1 MSGTRAASPADLTLA
16 AAARLLATRAL
27 SAAELLEAV
36 LDRLDRTEPHVHAYA
51 HADREGAL
59 AAARR
64 ADAAAAAASR
74 SGAPLPPLHGIPL
87 GVKDVL
93 PVQGL
98 PLTGGCAAFAGQVA
112 ERDAEAV
119 RRLRAA
125 GAVIVGMHVTHELAT
140 GQNVPPTRNP
150 WRLSHYPG
158 GSSAGGGVSVAV
170 GSSLGAIGTD
180 AGGSVRKPAALNN
193 LTGLKATRGLVPRD
207 GVLQPSGTLDHVGTL
222 ARTVE
227 DTALLLAVLAGPERA
242 RAATTPTGSRGANGG
257 LRGARIGID
266 GASFFGDGLDPAV
279 RPAIDEA
286 LAELQRLGAVLV
298 PVELPRIRALAIP
311 AAFCILT
318 GEAGASRG
326 RLAAER
332 PEALGEGARLMI
344 ELGTLLP
351 ARWTDAAQRART
363 LMRDEAAAAF
373 ARHGL
378 DLLATPTMPITSLPL
393 AEMEART
400 DLARTVLF
408 TAAWNLTGQPAL
420 TVPCGFSPDGLP
432 VGLQLVGRPY
442 GEAALLAAGAAY
454 QAATGWHERRPPL
467 LAELTGGAPAAG
479 AGPPRSA

>member
-1 MSGTRAASPADLTLA
+1 MSGAPADPADLTLS
-16 AAARLLATRAL
+16 AAARLLAGRSL
-27 SAAELLEAV
+27 SATELLAAV
-36 LDRLDRTEPHVHAYA
+36 LGRLDRTEPHVHAYA
-51 HADREGAL
+51 HVDREGAL
-59 AAARR
+59 AAARA
-64 ADAAAAAASR
+64 ADAALAAAARAGSE
-74 SGAPLPPLHGIPL
+74 PLSPLHGIPV
-87 GVKDVL
+87 GIKDVL
-93 PVQGL
+93 PVEGL
-98 PLTGGCAAFAGQVA
+98 PLTGGSPAFAGHVA
-112 ERDAEAV
+112 AHDAEAV

-140 GQNVPPTRNP
+140 GQNVPPTRNA
-150 WRLSHYPG
+150 WRLTGYPG

-227 DTALLLAVLAGPERA
+227 DTAHLLAALTRPQPGSAVAPGPAG
-242 RAATTPTGSRGANGG
+242 GGG

-266 GASFFGDGLDPAV
+266 RSSFFGDGLDDAV
-279 RPAIDEA
+279 RPSIEEA
-286 LAELQRLGAVLV
+286 LAELERQGATLV
-298 PVELPRIRALAIP
+298 PVALPRIRELAIP

-332 PEALGEGARLMI
+332 PDALGEGARLMI

-363 LMRDEAAAAF
+363 LMRREAEDVF
-373 ARHGL
+373 ATQRL
-378 DLLATPTMPITSLPL
+378 DLLVTPTMPITSLPL

-400 DLARTVLF
+400 DLARTVLY

-467 LAELTGGAPAAG
+467 LRRL
-479 AGPPRSA
+479 AGPAPSA